1 MSPTVTA
8 PLLSLQD
15 VTKRY
20 PGPDGQTALDGVSLD
35 VAPGE
40 TVGLVGESGS
50 GKSTLAR
57 IALGLLAP
65 DRGTVR
71 FEGQDPFRLRGRPAR
86 AVRAGLQFVPQNPG
100 GSLNPS
106 LRAGS
111 SVAFALAVH
120 GTPRRERRAAV
131 AALFEQV
138 GLDPA
143 LARRFPRRLSGGQ
156 QQRVAIAR
164 ALATRPRLVVC
175 DEPTSALDQGVQSR
189 IVDLLTELQAATG
202 VACLFISHDLAVVR
216 HLTDRVCVLRQGRLV
231 EQGPTAELW
240 DAPRHPYTRALL
252 AAATAD
258 RPAAPTQH

>member
-1 MSPTVTA
+1 MTA
-8 PLLSLQD
+8 PLLSLQN

-20 PGPDGQTALDGVSLD
+20 PGADGRTALDGVGLE

-65 DRGTVR
+65 DLGTVR
-71 FEGQDPFRLRGRPAR
+71 FEGRDPFRLRGRSAR
-86 AVRAGLQFVPQNPG
+86 AVRSGLQFVPQNPG

-111 SVAFALAVH
+111 SVAFALAVN
-120 GTPRRERRAAV
+120 GTPRRERREAV

-143 LARRFPRRLSGGQ
+143 LARRFPRGLSGGQ

-175 DEPTSALDQGVQSR
+175 DEPTSALDQGVQLR
-189 IVDLLTELQAATG
+189 IIDLLTELQTTTG
-202 VACLFISHDLAVVR
+202 VAYLFISHDLAVVR
-216 HLTDRVCVLRQGRLV
+216 HLADRVSVLRQGRVV

-240 DAPRHPYTRALL
+240 EAPRHPYTRALL

-258 RPAAPTQH
+258 RPAAPTQR